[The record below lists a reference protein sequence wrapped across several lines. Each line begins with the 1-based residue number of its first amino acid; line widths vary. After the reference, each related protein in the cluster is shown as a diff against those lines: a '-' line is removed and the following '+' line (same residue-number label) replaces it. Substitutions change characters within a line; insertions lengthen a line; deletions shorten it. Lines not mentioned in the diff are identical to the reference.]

1 MGRKEPYKFE
11 AKGLKNGSINISKL
25 NQMFENL
32 KVVQSMCNVH
42 IEGKKTRCG
51 GWLCQVTMVATESH
65 IKAM

>member
-1 MGRKEPYKFE
+1 VIAIASMGRKEPYKFE

-51 GWLCQVTMVATESH
+51 G
-65 IKAM
+65 